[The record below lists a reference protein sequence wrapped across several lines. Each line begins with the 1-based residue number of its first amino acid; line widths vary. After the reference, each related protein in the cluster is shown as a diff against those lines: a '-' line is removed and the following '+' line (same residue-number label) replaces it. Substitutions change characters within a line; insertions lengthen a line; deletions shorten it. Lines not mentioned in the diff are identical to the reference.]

1 VSISK
6 AKAIGIL
13 LVLSQAA
20 SFAQDF
26 PAESTSPSNEE
37 IKKYVESGVLS
48 AAISDGTTWRLE
60 YKSSGYFFINTS
72 RGFNSDGKWQVE
84 DGKLCGALKGRDRT
98 CNEVRMHKGILLYK
112 RDNGEIVQFTPR

>member
-1 VSISK
+1 VSIS
-6 AKAIGIL
+6 KAIGIL

-20 SFAQDF
+20 SFAQAF
-26 PAESTSPSNEE
+26 PAESTAPSNEE

-48 AAISDGTTWRLE
+48 AVISDGTTWRLE
-60 YKSSGYFFINTS
+60 YRSSGYFFINTS

-112 RDNGEIVQFTPR
+112 RDNGEIVHFTPP